1 MHEKE
6 MGLEQEQKNTRNE
19 DLIVFKVGQ
28 RVISGGQRFIF
39 GPANGEF
46 HQSKKNLFQSFTSLN
61 KFSSPN

>member
-39 GPANGEF
+39 GPANSEF
-46 HQSKKNLFQSFTSLN
+46 HQSKKSFSVIHQP
-61 KFSSPN
+61 K